1 MGKIPPKLEKM
12 KKLYFILFATLLSL
26 SAFSQS
32 SPKIIHLDDNSFK
45 EKVFDFTN
53 SKEWAY
59 KGDKPVIVDFYA
71 TWCGPCKRVA
81 PVLAK
86 LQKEYGTDI
95 QIYKVDVDKSPQV
108 SAAFGIKSMPTFLF
122 IPKEGKPT
130 MAKGALPK
138 KTFIK
143 AIKDIFN
150 VNHPDATN

>member
-1 MGKIPPKLEKM
+1 MM
-12 KKLYFILFATLLSL
+12 KKIFFILFTIALSAN
-26 SAFSQS
+26 AFSQAS
-32 SPKIIHLDDNSFK
+32 TEVIHLDDNSFK
-45 EKVFDFTN
+45 QQIFDYEN
-53 SKEWAY
+53 NKEWAF

-86 LQKEYGTDI
+86 LQKEYGGDI

-143 AIKDIFN
+143 AIKDIFD
-150 VNHPDATN
+150 VNHPDAAN

>member
-1 MGKIPPKLEKM
+1 M
-12 KKLYFILFATLLSL
+12 KKLYFILFATLISL

-32 SPKIIHLDDNSFK
+32 SAKIIHLDDNSFK
-45 EKVFDFTN
+45 DKVYDFEN

-86 LQKEYGTDI
+86 LQKEYGSDI

-138 KTFIK
+138 ETFIK
-143 AIKDIFN
+143 AIKDIFD